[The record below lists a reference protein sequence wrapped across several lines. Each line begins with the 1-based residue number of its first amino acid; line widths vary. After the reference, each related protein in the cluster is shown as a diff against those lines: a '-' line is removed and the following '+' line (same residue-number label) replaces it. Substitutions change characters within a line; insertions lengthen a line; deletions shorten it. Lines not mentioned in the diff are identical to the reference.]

1 MIIINEKNNGIYSI
15 IKRNYLTIAVL
26 IIIFAILLILNSKTL
41 YTADDYV
48 YRFVYHLPTPEKHM
62 EKITTSLIPYSM
74 WNHYLNWNGRFVAHS
89 IIQYFM
95 QFNTKVPF
103 NIFNSLAYVG
113 LVALINWISLKIT
126 GKNNNPYMLA
136 LIFFFTWFFIPFFGQ
151 SVLWLSGSGNYLWMS
166 LIYLGFI
173 LFNLKRHELN
183 FTNVLSAI
191 LLGFLT
197 GASNENSGPAAVLI
211 VLLFMLKRFI
221 KERKINLV
229 TIIGVIF
236 SAIGFLVMMLS
247 PGSQKRG
254 TMQRTFETIQNNFRG
269 IFKLSFND
277 LKWAY
282 LIFVVLL
289 LITILMKKVTFDEL
303 LTVSFFFM
311 GHLAAIYVMV
321 FSPEHPERTF
331 FGGTMFLG
339 IAIFILAYCLFNG
352 TKMIALGLVLICS
365 IGFIVSF
372 IPAYQDISLSY
383 YQTENQ
389 YKAIEKAQHRNPKNA
404 TVQILTPQK
413 SKYNATNGVIGL
425 AKEPWQIMNR
435 WESKFFG
442 VNQISGYYQGQK

>member
-1 MIIINEKNNGIYSI
+1 MIIISKKSNDIYCFIKKN
-15 IKRNYLTIAVL
+15 RLTVGVL
-26 IIIFAILLILNSKTL
+26 VIIFAILLILNSKTL

-62 EKITTSLIPYSM
+62 EKITTGLIPYSM
-74 WNHYLNWNGRFVAHS
+74 WNHYLNWNGRFVSHS
-89 IIQYFM
+89 IVQYFM
-95 QFNTKVPF
+95 QFDTKIPF

-113 LVALINWISLKIT
+113 LVSLINWISLRVTNK
-126 GKNNNPYMLA
+126 KNNPYMLA

-173 LFNLKRHELN
+173 LFNLKNHERN
-183 FTNVLSAI
+183 FTNILSVI

-211 VLLFMLKRFI
+211 VLLFMLRRFF
-221 KERKINLV
+221 KERKV
-229 TIIGVIF
+229 SSVAVIGIVS
-236 SAIGFLVMMLS
+236 SAIGFLTMMLS

-254 TMQRTFETIQNNFRG
+254 TMQRTFEIIQNNLQD

-282 LIFVVLL
+282 LIFIVLL
-289 LITILMKKVTFDEL
+289 LLAIGMKKITFDEL
-303 LTVSFFFM
+303 LTVTFFFI
-311 GHLAAIYVMV
+311 GHLAAIYAMA

-331 FGGTMFLG
+331 FGGVMFLG
-339 IAIFILAYCLFNG
+339 IAIFILMYCVFSNTRISL
-352 TKMIALGLVLICS
+352 LGLMAICS
-365 IGFIVSF
+365 VCFVFSF
-372 IPAYQDISLSY
+372 VPAYQDINLSY
-383 YQTENQ
+383 HQTANQ
-389 YKAIEKAQHRNPKNA
+389 YEAIKKAQHENPKNA

-435 WESKFFG
+435 WESKFFD
-442 VNQISGYYQGQK
+442 VNQISGYYKNQK

>member
-1 MIIINEKNNGIYSI
+1 MIIINEKNSNIYNI

-26 IIIFAILLILNSKTL
+26 LIIFAILLILNSKTL

-48 YRFVYHLPTPEKHM
+48 YRFVYHLPTPGKHM

-74 WNHYLNWNGRFVAHS
+74 WNHYLNWNGRFVSHS
-89 IIQYFM
+89 IVQYFM

-113 LVALINWISLKIT
+113 LVSLINWTSLRTTNK
-126 GKNNNPYMLA
+126 KNNPYILA

-173 LFNLKRHELN
+173 LFNLKNHELN
-183 FTNVLSAI
+183 FTNILSAI

-211 VLLFMLKRFI
+211 VLLFVLRRFI
-221 KERKINLV
+221 KERKVNLV
-229 TIIGVIF
+229 TIIGIIF
-236 SAIGFLVMMLS
+236 SAIGFLTMILS

-254 TMQRTFETIQNNFRG
+254 TMQRTFEVIQNNFLD

-282 LIFVVLL
+282 LIFIILL
-289 LITILMKKVTFDEL
+289 LITILMKKITFDEL
-303 LTVSFFFM
+303 LTVSFFFI
-311 GHLAAIYVMV
+311 GHLAAIYVMA

-331 FGGTMFLG
+331 FGGAMFLG
-339 IAIFILAYCLFNG
+339 ISIFILVYCLFNDS
-352 TKMIALGLVLICS
+352 KVIALGLVLICS
-365 IGFIVSF
+365 IGFVFSF

-389 YKAIEKAQHRNPKNA
+389 YKAIEKAQHQNPKNA

-442 VNQISGYYQGQK
+442 VNQISGYYQNQK